1 MMEVTK
7 VDLKILIKEFLT
19 ASNRVLRAGYEVYA
33 TELSKFVRFLEN
45 HELIYD
51 YIKSCGEPE
60 YDIAEEV
67 EEVCRSYGRCIFSL
81 GSTDKGEVA
90 NIYAVIKYLA
100 DNNYEGRSFVY
111 DGYSSSKKFQEK
123 VNGFGDSFIR
133 VLITHI
139 ENYLARISI
148 QMGLDEKTTV
158 NVNIENSTLSN
169 AQVNVASDGNSI
181 VANQSICDTEQLQKL
196 LDKLLS
202 ETSGMDE
209 DDKQTVNDC
218 AETIATI
225 VEEKPKRGIIKMAI
239 NTLKGISGTAEFMA
253 AVTAIVSFVQQSL

>member
-33 TELSKFVRFLEN
+33 TELSKFVRFLEK

-60 YDIAEEV
+60 YDVAEEV
-67 EEVCRSYGRCIFSL
+67 EKVCRSYGRCIFSL
-81 GSTDKGEVA
+81 GSTDEGEVA
-90 NIYAVIKYLA
+90 NIYAVIKYLV

-111 DGYSSSKKFQEK
+111 YGYSSSKKFQEK

-139 ENYLARISI
+139 ENYLTRISI

-169 AQVNVASDGNSI
+169 VASDGSSI
-181 VANQSICDTEQLQKL
+181 VANQSVCDTEQLQKL

-218 AETIATI
+218 VETIATI
-225 VEEKPKRGIIKMAI
+225 TDENPKKGIIRMAL
-239 NTLKGISGTAEFMA
+239 NTLKGISGTAEFLA
-253 AVTAIVSFVQQSL
+253 AVTAIVSFVQQHL

>member
-60 YDIAEEV
+60 YDV
-67 EEVCRSYGRCIFSL
+67 EEKVKEVSQSYGRCVFSL
-81 GSTDKGEVA
+81 GSTDVSEVA
-90 NIYAVIKYLA
+90 NIFAVIKYLA

-111 DGYSSSKKFQEK
+111 YGYSNSRKFQEK

-139 ENYLARISI
+139 ENYLTRISI

-169 AQVNVASDGNSI
+169 SQVNVASDSSSI
-181 VANQSICDTEQLQKL
+181 VANQSVCDTERLKKL

-202 ETSGMDE
+202 ETTGMDK
-209 DDKQTVNDC
+209 DDKQTVIDC
-218 AETIATI
+218 VETIATI
-225 VEEKPKRGIIKMAI
+225 TDEKPKKGIIKMALT
-239 NTLKGISGTAEFMA
+239 TLKGISGTAEFLA
-253 AVTAIVSFVQQSL
+253 AVAAIVPFIQQYL